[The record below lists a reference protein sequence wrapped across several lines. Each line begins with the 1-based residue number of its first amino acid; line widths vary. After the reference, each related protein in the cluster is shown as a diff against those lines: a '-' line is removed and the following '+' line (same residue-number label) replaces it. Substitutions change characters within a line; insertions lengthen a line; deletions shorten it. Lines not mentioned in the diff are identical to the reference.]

1 MKREYCR
8 KDFEHVVDFLRSR
21 VPGLTI
27 ATDIICGFPTE
38 TEQDFEETMTLCEKY
53 QFPSL
58 FINQFFPRPGT
69 PAAKMERIPA
79 NLVKKRT
86 KRLTDL
92 FYSYEPYAG
101 REGQLYTVLVT
112 EISHD
117 KLHYVGHNKS
127 YEQVL
132 LPMRKNLLGTRVRVR
147 ITSSSKFS
155 MMGEILDEE
164 QEWTRCANTKQTQLE
179 TKSNSSSS
187 RRERYIGIALVV
199 GAVAFLLQL
208 LVRLLNQ

>member
-53 QFPSL
+53 RFPSL

-92 FYSYEPYAG
+92 FYSYEPYVG
-101 REGQLYTVLVT
+101 REGQIYTVLVT
-112 EISHD
+112 EVSHD

-132 LPMRKNLLGTRVRVR
+132 LPMRDKLLGTSVRVR
-147 ITSSSKFS
+147 ITGATKFS
-155 MMGEILDEE
+155 MMAEILDEE
-164 QEWTRCANTKQTQLE
+164 RDWTRCDNNIKQTQLTDGTE
-179 TKSNSSSS
+179 KN
-187 RRERYIGIALVV
+187 RLERYMGFALIL
-199 GAVAFLLQL
+199 GAAAFLLQL
-208 LVRLLNQ
+208 LIRFLSQ

>member
-38 TEQDFEETMTLCEKY
+38 TEQDFEETMTMCKKY

-132 LPMRKNLLGTRVRVR
+132 LPMRDNLLGTRVRVR
-147 ITSSSKFS
+147 ITGTSKFS
-155 MMGEILDEE
+155 MMAEILDEE
-164 QEWTRCANTKQTQLE
+164 SDWTRCDYSKPTQL
-179 TKSNSSSS
+179 TTCQRS
-187 RRERYIGIALVV
+187 RGQHYIGIALIV
-199 GAVAFLLQL
+199 GAIAYTLQL
-208 LVRLLNQ
+208 LYRLLSQ

>member
-8 KDFEHVVDFLRSR
+8 KDFEHVVDFLRAR

-38 TEQDFEETMTLCEKY
+38 TEQDFEETMTLCENY
-53 QFPSL
+53 RFPSL

-92 FYSYEPYAG
+92 FYSYEPYVG
-101 REGQLYTVLVT
+101 REGQIYTVLVT

-132 LPMRKNLLGTRVRVR
+132 LPMRDNLLGTRVRVR
-147 ITSSSKFS
+147 ITGASKFS
-155 MMGEILDEE
+155 MTAEILDEE
-164 QEWTRCANTKQTQLE
+164 SDWTRCDNNSQQTQLAE
-179 TKSNSSSS
+179 AAGKSQL
-187 RRERYIGIALVV
+187 ERYMGFALLL
-199 GAVAFLLQL
+199 GAAAFLLQL
-208 LVRLLNQ
+208 LIRFLSQ